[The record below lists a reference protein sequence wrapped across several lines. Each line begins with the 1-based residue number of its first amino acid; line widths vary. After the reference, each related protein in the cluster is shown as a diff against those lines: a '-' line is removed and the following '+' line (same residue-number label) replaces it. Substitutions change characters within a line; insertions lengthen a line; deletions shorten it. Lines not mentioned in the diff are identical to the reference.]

1 MKTFRIVNFNHGK
14 RYRIDQQHSIL
25 FGLIKWWDCGA
36 YDLCPSVNY
45 WSLEDALKAL
55 ILKYG
60 DGNFNW
66 IIEHKTE

>member
-14 RYRIDQQHSIL
+14 RYRIDQRHSIL
-25 FGLIKWWDCGA
+25 FGLVKWWDCGA
-36 YDLCPSVNY
+36 YDLYPYVNY
-45 WSLEDALKAL
+45 WSFEDALNVL